1 MILGQRKGSE
11 YEDGIIESIILKSD
25 IVQVQEVRVLE
36 ERV

>member
-25 IVQVQEVRVLE
+25 IVQEVRVE